1 MRSFSIKTKLATI
14 ALFSSLMLLL
24 VGASGWYGI
33 QQLGRQLELISN
45 QRAPAVEQLLSLRL
59 GQLTTVNATREM
71 IAWNL
76 DQFESVDDK
85 GPILEE
91 ARGFYQSVAQDK
103 QHAEAQA
110 QSAFVAYSALP
121 KSEVEEAAWQK
132 VKQEW
137 ANFQDTNGQINAVLG
152 QLQQSK
158 EWAPL
163 RQGMSQIIGLD
174 QTSQGAINNL
184 AGELDQLIELNKAAA
199 TEARTLGNNQQHQ
212 AIVLISSIF
221 GIALACLLVSA
232 WLIARGIVGALQGMR
247 ETIVAVAR
255 DNDFTL
261 RAKVSGR
268 DEASQTTAAFNSLL
282 EKLQQSMRD
291 ILGNAEQ
298 LGEMAEHARH
308 ASQRVRDSSANQS
321 EAATAIATA
330 IEQMSTSIGHISSN
344 TDDARHRA
352 QEAGDTAAQGT
363 HIIARSNDE
372 MDAISSTVRGAEE
385 LIEALGQHSNRISLV
400 MQVIKDVAEQTN
412 LLALNAAIEAARA
425 GEQGRGFAVVADEVR
440 HLAARTS
447 GSSEEIADMVQAIQ
461 NAAREAMTGMH
472 SVSAQV
478 GTGKSLSD
486 QASDRMSAIRVSSL
500 QVAEAV
506 SVIATAIGQQNSA
519 TQDMAQRIETVAQM
533 SESNRVAA
541 EETSDLSANLSQL
554 AQRLREEVG
563 QFRI

>member
-1 MRSFSIKTKLATI
+1 MRSFSIKAKLAII

-24 VGASGWYGI
+24 VGASGWYGVE
-33 QQLGRQLELISN
+33 QLGRQLELISN
-45 QRAPAVEQLLSLRL
+45 QRAPAVEYLLSLRL

-76 DQFESVDDK
+76 DQFENVDDK

-91 ARGFYQSVAQDK
+91 ARNFYESVAQDK

-110 QSAFVAYSALP
+110 QSAFDSYSALP
-121 KSEVEEAAWQK
+121 KEKQEEAAWEK

-137 ANFQDTNGQINAVLG
+137 ANFQDTNGQINAVLE
-152 QLQQSK
+152 QLRQTN
-158 EWAPL
+158 EWSPL

-174 QTSQGAINNL
+174 QSSQGAINNL
-184 AGELDQLIELNKAAA
+184 AGELDRLIEVNKVAAS
-199 TEARTLGNNQQHQ
+199 EAKHQGVYQQHQ
-212 AIVLISSIF
+212 SILLISTIF
-221 GIALACLLVSA
+221 CVALAGLLISA
-232 WLIARGIVGALQGMR
+232 WLIARGIVETLRGMR

-255 DNDFTL
+255 DNNFTL

-282 EKLQQSMRD
+282 EKLQQSMREV
-291 ILGNAEQ
+291 LGNAQQ
-298 LGEMAEHARH
+298 LGEMAEHAQQ
-308 ASQRVRDSSANQS
+308 ASQRVRDSSASQS
-321 EAATAIATA
+321 EAATAIAAA
-330 IEQMSTSIGHISSN
+330 IEQMSASIGHISSN
-344 TDDARHRA
+344 TDDARQRA
-352 QEAGDTAAQGT
+352 QDAGETAAQGT

-372 MDAISSTVRGAEE
+372 MDAIASTVHGAEA

-440 HLAARTS
+440 QLAARTS
-447 GSSEEIADMVQAIQ
+447 GSSEEIAGMVQAMQ
-461 NAAREAMTGMH
+461 SAAHDAITGMQ

-478 GTGKSLSD
+478 STGKSLSD
-486 QASDRMSAIRVSSL
+486 QASERMSAIRNSSL

-506 SVIATAIGQQNSA
+506 GLIATAIGQQSTA
-519 TQDMAQRIETVAQM
+519 TQDMAQRIETVAHM
-533 SESNRVAA
+533 SETNRVAA
-541 EETSDLSANLSQL
+541 EETSDISANLSQL
-554 AQRLREEVG
+554 AQRLREAVG

>member
-1 MRSFSIKTKLATI
+1 MRSFSIKAKLAII

-24 VGASGWYGI
+24 VGASGWYGV
-33 QQLGRQLELISN
+33 QQLGDQLELISN

-91 ARGFYQSVAQDK
+91 ARGFYESVAQDK
-103 QHAEAQA
+103 QHAEALA
-110 QSAFVAYSALP
+110 QSAFDSYSALP
-121 KSEVEEAAWQK
+121 KGEQEEAAWQK
-132 VKQEW
+132 VQQEW

-152 QLQQSK
+152 QLRQIR

-163 RQGMSQIIGLD
+163 RQGMSQIVGLD

-184 AGELDQLIELNKAAA
+184 ARELDRLIELNKTAAL
-199 TEARTLGNNQQHQ
+199 EARQQGFAQQQRALTL
-212 AIVLISSIF
+212 IVSIFCVALGGLLIS
-221 GIALACLLVSA
+221 A
-232 WLIARGIVGALQGMR
+232 WMIARGIVGALRGMC

-261 RAKVSGR
+261 RARVSGR

-291 ILGNAEQ
+291 VLGNAEQ
-298 LGEMAEHARH
+298 LGEMAEHARQ
-308 ASQRVRDSSANQS
+308 ASQRVRDSSAGQS
-321 EAATAIATA
+321 ESATAIAAA
-330 IEQMSTSIGHISSN
+330 IEQMSVSIGHISTN
-344 TDDARHRA
+344 TDDARQRA
-352 QEAGDTAAQGT
+352 QDAGDTAAQGT

-372 MDAISSTVRGAEE
+372 MDAISSTVQGAES

-440 HLAARTS
+440 QLAARTS
-447 GSSEEIADMVQAIQ
+447 GSSEEIAGMVQAMQ
-461 NAAREAMTGMH
+461 SAARDAMSGMH

-486 QASDRMSAIRVSSL
+486 QASERMSAIRASSL
-500 QVAEAV
+500 QVADAV
-506 SVIATAIGQQNSA
+506 GLIATSIGQQSAA
-519 TQDMAQRIETVAQM
+519 TQDMAQRIESVAHM
-533 SESNRVAA
+533 SETNRIAA
-541 EETSDLSANLSQL
+541 EETSELSTDLSQL
-554 AQRLREEVG
+554 AQRLREAVG